1 MQKKGY
7 NIRKNDKE
15 GSAMCELCRMLA
27 EMEAY
32 SRRLEEQEKK
42 RKAYAAEM
50 KLMQNKD
57 AQETTTESA
66 S

>member
-1 MQKKGY
+1 
-7 NIRKNDKE
+7 
-15 GSAMCELCRMLA
+15 MCELCRMLA

-42 RKAYAAEM
+42 RQAYAAEM
-50 KLMQNKD
+50 RLMQNKQ
-57 AQETTTESA
+57 QEENQTESA

>member
-1 MQKKGY
+1 
-7 NIRKNDKE
+7 
-15 GSAMCELCRMLA
+15 MCELCRMLA

-42 RKAYAAEM
+42 RKAYAAEIR
-50 KLMQNKD
+50 LMQDQGSDPK
-57 AQETTTESA
+57 QSESE

>member
-1 MQKKGY
+1 
-7 NIRKNDKE
+7 
-15 GSAMCELCRMLA
+15 MCELCRMLA

-42 RKAYAAEM
+42 RQAYAAQI
-50 KLMQNKD
+50 KLMQDTGNTQENK
-57 AQETTTESA
+57 TESA

>member
-1 MQKKGY
+1 
-7 NIRKNDKE
+7 
-15 GSAMCELCRMLA
+15 MCELCRMLA

-42 RKAYAAEM
+42 RKAYSAEIR
-50 KLMQNKD
+50 LMQDKGG
-57 AQETTTESA
+57 EEKKSEESA